1 MLPKFEDV
9 FLLLVFGG
17 DVADRLLQ
25 ADWHLVV
32 VGRALGS
39 HLAVFIERQL
49 LTADHAVHVMP
60 GPAEI
65 GRYLLA

>member
-17 DVADRLLQ
+17 DVADSLLQ
-25 ADWHLVV
+25 ANWHLVV

-49 LTADHAVHVMP
+49 LTVDHAVHVMP

-65 GRYLLA
+65 GKCLLA